1 MHLAQGDIMTVPS
14 SMRDRAYLAWGVMLA
29 VNVVVFI
36 LVSLWTTPR
45 EGLAV
50 LVVLVLCSAWVLSAV
65 LRARARG
72 QEKRNG
78 KE

>member
-1 MHLAQGDIMTVPS
+1 
-14 SMRDRAYLAWGVMLA
+14 MRDRAYLAWGLMLA

-45 EGLAV
+45 DGLGV
-50 LVVLVLCSAWVLSAV
+50 LLVLVLCSAWVLSAV
-65 LRARARG
+65 LRARASGRG
-72 QEKRNG
+72 QEKGNG